1 MNILRQFLPEPT
13 VVCIV
18 HMIKENKEREWSVE
32 LLDLDVYSF
41 LFSLQQIWSLF
52 YYEGLKQGIWSFLAT
67 IIVKINLNREIDLF

>member
-52 YYEGLKQGIWSFLAT
+52 YYAGPKNRKHDLF
-67 IIVKINLNREIDLF
+67 IIFIKFNLNHEIDLF